1 MVYLNHSFN
10 QEVFLLNFT
19 HAIMSEF
26 QDDERWAVIFTRKSF
41 ICCLGAFGVSVLL
54 TKLTEGLFFTM
65 IPGIV
70 LGVILLLATYTIT
83 TFKFSSDDYLKGGGL
98 SLDIYLI
105 NRIYRKQNTCLYM
118 LGYGNDEEV

>member
-1 MVYLNHSFN
+1 
-10 QEVFLLNFT
+10 
-19 HAIMSEF
+19 
-26 QDDERWAVIFTRKSF
+26 
-41 ICCLGAFGVSVLL
+41 
-54 TKLTEGLFFTM
+54 M